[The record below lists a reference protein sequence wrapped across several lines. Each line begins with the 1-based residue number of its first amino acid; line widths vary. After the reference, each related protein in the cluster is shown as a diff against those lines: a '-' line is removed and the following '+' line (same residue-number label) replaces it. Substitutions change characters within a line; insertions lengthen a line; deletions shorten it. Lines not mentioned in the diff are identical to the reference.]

1 MSRRPRRY
9 AVHLLLEGGH
19 RHQIQF
25 PDLESFQS
33 WYAES
38 LNKPDAQAFVN
49 VPITELEGEYFVV
62 RPRAVLAVLH
72 LTHMRSLPARTRL
85 THSK

>member
-1 MSRRPRRY
+1 MSRRPSRY

-38 LNKPDAQAFVN
+38 LNKPDAQA
-49 VPITELEGEYFVV
+49 LS
-62 RPRAVLAVLH
+62 VLAKCMVKPGPPPN
-72 LTHMRSLPARTRL
+72 TG
-85 THSK
+85 